1 MTLPSQGLPI
11 SLNQIHVEAGGTS
24 GTIATINDPDIRA
37 LISKADGAQMSFSE
51 WYGVSK
57 PSANLLNTTMT
68 IGNSS
73 FDSASGTWSWNWG
86 ETTFNGWWLINDNE
100 GWLGSGNLYGYDGT
114 AGGDYYADQAW
125 GPGGGA
131 PVSGEEI
138 FIWTQNPNTMGSM
151 ASTSVSGRTITYLYR
166 STNNVLYLGLNG
178 TGTFSFTS
186 LIVNGN
192 TFTSATAG
200 SGISYGNRYY
210 VWNSAD
216 GVSAST
222 FPTSGSINVRIT

>member
-1 MTLPSQGLPI
+1 MALQTSGQI
-11 SLNQIHVEAGGTS
+11 SLNDIHIEAGGTS
-24 GTIATINDPDIRA
+24 GSYATINDADIRA
-37 LISKADGAQMSFSE
+37 LISKSSGVQMAFNE
-51 WYGVSK
+51 WYGASG
-57 PSANLLNTTMT
+57 SSDLLNTTMT
-68 IGNSS
+68 IGSSS
-73 FDSASGTWSWNWG
+73 FDSISGTWSWYWG
-86 ETTFNGWWLINDNE
+86 TTTFNGWWLINDNE

-151 ASTSVSGRTITYLYR
+151 GSTSVSGRTIVYLYR
-166 STNNVLYLGLNG
+166 STYNVLYLGLNG

-186 LIVNGN
+186 LIVDGN
-192 TFTSATAG
+192 TLTSATAS
-200 SGISYGNRYY
+200 SGTYQGNRYY

-216 GVSAST
+216 GVTSST
-222 FPTSGSINVRIT
+222 LPTSGSINIRIT